1 MTTAEFEEAV
11 GLTLFGVGTAFA
23 ALVIL
28 MAIVVLTG
36 WSLRR
41 QWVQRRLLGPAAA
54 AARDKA
60 LAASIGVGVAMAQ
73 TQQTEEEPSE

>member
-1 MTTAEFEEAV
+1 MTTAEFEEAI

-41 QWVQRRLLGPAAA
+41 QWVQRRLLGPAAE

-60 LAASIGVGVAMAQ
+60 LAASIGVGVALAQ
-73 TQQTEEEPSE
+73 TQQSDEEPSE

>member
-41 QWVQRRLLGPAAA
+41 QWVRRRLLGPAAVET
-54 AARDKA
+54 RDKA
-60 LAASIGVGVAMAQ
+60 LAASIAVGVALAE
-73 TQQTEEEPSE
+73 TRQTEDDPSQ

>member
-1 MTTAEFEEAV
+1 MTTAEFEEAI
-11 GLTLFGVGTAFA
+11 GLTLFSVGTAFA

-54 AARDKA
+54 EARDKA